1 MAAPIGSVNL
11 LFPRLSERS
20 DVLYSKLAI
29 SSTTPELS
37 SPSNVN

>member
-11 LFPRLSERS
+11 LLPRLRETS

-29 SSTTPELS
+29 SSMTPELS
-37 SPSNVN
+37 SPSNVS